1 MYTIVNKVQLI
12 GRLGNDPEMKDTKN
26 GTKLA
31 KLSLATDE
39 SYRDA
44 KGNKVDNTQWH
55 RLVAWDR
62 NADFAEKFLT
72 KGQQIAIEGRL
83 VSGSYEDKDGNRRY
97 TTDIHVNDFMMLG
110 SKNKK

>member
-12 GRLGNDPEMKDTKN
+12 GRLGNDPEIKNTKN

>member
-12 GRLGNDPEMKDTKN
+12 GRLGNDPEIKDTKN
-26 GTKLA
+26 GSKLA

-44 KGNKVDNTQWH
+44 KGTKVDNTQWH

>member
-12 GRLGNDPEMKDTKN
+12 GRLGNDPEIKDTKN
-26 GTKLA
+26 GSKLA